1 MGVSDRVRRVFSAI
15 EVMPVPHPAQ
25 DQSRGTQCHHMG
37 GYKGGH
43 PSEGAAAAAIIKA
56 LR

>member
-1 MGVSDRVRRVFSAI
+1 
-15 EVMPVPHPAQ
+15 MPIPHPAQ

-37 GYKGGH
+37 VDKGGH
-43 PSEGAAAAAIIKA
+43 PSEGAAAAALIKA